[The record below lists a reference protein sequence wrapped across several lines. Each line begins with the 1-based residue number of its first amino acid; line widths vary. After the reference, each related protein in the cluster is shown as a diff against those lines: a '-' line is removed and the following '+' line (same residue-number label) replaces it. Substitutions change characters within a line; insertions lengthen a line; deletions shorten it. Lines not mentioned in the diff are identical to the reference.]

1 MVCDPKSSLTGDCS
15 GQIQFVTLHSSFLC
29 PLMSYLA
36 VYKISSVGHFLPKM
50 FSTFVASIKE
60 VIILRC
66 LNFSADWRDLFL
78 ILSVSMKA
86 MK

>member
-1 MVCDPKSSLTGDCS
+1 MVCDPKGSLTGDCS
-15 GQIQFVTLHSSFLC
+15 GQIQFVTSHGSFLC

-60 VIILRC
+60 VITLRC

-78 ILSVSMKA
+78 LSVSMKA